1 MRTLRLMEEMN
12 LVFQFIQSFHAEM
25 QCSTQEQNSCDLLA
39 QLPSSLSL
47 DSGIY
52 AHPLISNQPIWLNS
66 SSNRDS
72 SAMAERDETRV
83 LVPNAEG

>member
-12 LVFQFIQSFHAEM
+12 LFSSLSSPSM
-25 QCSTQEQNSCDLLA
+25 QHSRTNSCDLLS
-39 QLPSSLSL
+39 QLPYSLTL

-72 SAMAERDETRV
+72 SAMERDGTRV
-83 LVPNAEG
+83 LVPSAEG